1 MFIWWC
7 HEGTDAAVA
16 SEHNL
21 AASQGDMQETSTGLK
36 DEEQH
41 ENDSAAITVDDST
54 HEIEEGE
61 IVESEHVIRLNLT
74 S

>member
-1 MFIWWC
+1 
-7 HEGTDAAVA
+7 
-16 SEHNL
+16 
-21 AASQGDMQETSTGLK
+21 MQETSTGLK